1 MLKSHLFIYLKN
13 ITIAKFNRP
22 VLSCFNFIIPKK
34 AFKKNHIYKK
44 MKEKID
50 KNQKLRKRFEYSGI
64 TKPILMENPKII

>member
-1 MLKSHLFIYLKN
+1 MLKIHLFICFKN

-50 KNQKLRKRFEYSGI
+50 RNQKSRKKFEYSGI
-64 TKPILMENPKII
+64 TKRILMENPKII